1 MSEKKKQEYTT
12 GGLKNRQDVENAL
25 ASAEYRPSQEVT
37 DAASDLKQWQANRPG
52 DYESAYQGRI
62 DGLME
67 DLLDRKEF
75 SYSYGADP
83 LYRQYAQLYTQN
95 AQNASADAAA
105 QAAALTGGYGSSYAA
120 SAARQA
126 YQQQIGAL
134 SEAIP
139 TLYRLALDTYQSG
152 GDALVEQIDQ
162 LNGQEQNARQK
173 YERELADYYTQL
185 EQKGNAYNTA
195 YTQDYGRYQDY
206 LGQLDSLYGYYAAQE
221 QQEAAR
227 RQQGFNN
234 VMTVL
239 GLLGDAA
246 QLAITGTTG
255 LGSMAGSLLNTGYNI
270 YAGNRAYEAERADTA
285 WKQKMQEQLRQ
296 DEACLGGQAERCL
309 QTALRADGAYLT
321 APFLACHP
329 AVQGRALREAA
340 RRAGMPMRDLSQTHI
355 EALERLL
362 SSADPSAQL
371 DLPHGFTARREYDAF
386 RIAPRACGGQ
396 PEALPLTVPF
406 DGLWTDGTRVKLRK
420 LEKSEVFYKTVN
432 TFCAD
437 CGTID
442 FASLCVRARQT
453 GDRLRLTEKG
463 GSRTL
468 KKLMIDRKI
477 PAAERDA
484 LAVIADRSGVIAV
497 QDIGMD
503 LSRRP
508 GNGARLEIKIER
520 N

>member
-83 LYRQYAQLYTQN
+83 LYR
-95 AQNASADAAA
+95 
-105 QAAALTGGYGSSYAA
+105 
-120 SAARQA
+120 
-126 YQQQIGAL
+126 
-134 SEAIP
+134 
-139 TLYRLALDTYQSG
+139 LALDTYQSG

-162 LNGQEQNARQK
+162 LNGQEQNAQQK

-296 DEACLGGQAERCL
+296 DELAQQQYKNEQA
-309 QTALRADGAYLT
+309 Q
-321 APFLACHP
+321 
-329 AVQGRALREAA
+329 Q
-340 RRAGMPMRDLSQTHI
+340 
-355 EALERLL
+355 
-362 SSADPSAQL
+362 
-371 DLPHGFTARREYDAF
+371 EYQD
-386 RIAPRACGGQ
+386 
-396 PEALPLTVPF
+396 
-406 DGLWTDGTRVKLRK
+406 KLRQQQVSNA
-420 LEKSEVFYKTVN
+420 L
-432 TFCAD
+432 
-437 CGTID
+437 
-442 FASLCVRARQT
+442 
-453 GDRLRLTEKG
+453 
-463 GSRTL
+463 
-468 KKLMIDRKI
+468 
-477 PAAERDA
+477 AAERLDLSKSQWAAKQEKASRTAEKASADA
-484 LAVIADRSGVIAV
+484 AAKRGSLTGDTGLKVGKSGVSSGGTVPYSA
-497 QDIGMD
+497 
-503 LSRRP
+503 
-508 GNGARLEIKIER
+508 ARMRSQGRSDTAIRTQLLKEGYSSSEVRKIMQQL
-520 N
+520 NS